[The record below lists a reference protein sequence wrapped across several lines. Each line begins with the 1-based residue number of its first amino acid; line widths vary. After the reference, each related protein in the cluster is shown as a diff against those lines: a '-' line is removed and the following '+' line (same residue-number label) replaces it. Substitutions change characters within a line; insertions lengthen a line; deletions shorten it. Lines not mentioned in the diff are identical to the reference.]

1 MDEKLKNMA
10 YMDAMRGK
18 FEAEQKLRAAE
29 ERSSERPQPNL
40 SNSFPPVEVKEVEP
54 TGVNEPKFE
63 TRVRS
68 YSNPMRNR
76 QLTDSAFDE
85 TRIRPAENSNGMI
98 SSLQRDKS
106 FEDKKAD
113 AAREYNEDMAKLTR
127 IMDGRRESLERA
139 AHQESVVAST
149 FEDDAYLAMI

>member
-1 MDEKLKNMA
+1 
-10 YMDAMRGK
+10 MR
-18 FEAEQKLRAAE
+18 
-29 ERSSERPQPNL
+29 
-40 SNSFPPVEVKEVEP
+40 EVNP
-54 TGVNEPKFE
+54 SQVNEPKFE

-76 QLTDSAFDE
+76 QLAETGFDE
-85 TRIRPAENSNGMI
+85 TRIRPADNSNSMI

-106 FEDKKAD
+106 CEDKKAD

-127 IMDGRRESLERA
+127 IMDNRRESLERA